1 MVRPSLDILL
11 NNVYSKYTLVSL
23 AAKRAREMMANNE
36 LTEQDKAVTAALND
50 IAKGNTA
57 FERIRE
63 NVK

>member
-1 MVRPSLDILL
+1 ML
-11 NNVYSKYTLVSL
+11 NHVDSKYTLVSL

>member
-1 MVRPSLDILL
+1 MNHVD
-11 NNVYSKYTLVSL
+11 SKYTLVSL

-50 IAKGNTA
+50 IAKGNTG

-63 NVK
+63 GVK